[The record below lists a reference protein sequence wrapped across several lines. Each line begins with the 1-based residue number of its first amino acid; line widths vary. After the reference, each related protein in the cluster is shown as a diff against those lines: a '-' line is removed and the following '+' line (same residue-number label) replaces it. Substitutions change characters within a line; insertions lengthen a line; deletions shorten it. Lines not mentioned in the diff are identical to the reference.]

1 MLTANIVKDTATA
14 ENLTQEIDGN
24 DEEITEYDEDISVWN
39 GNVKGATKVRKMEK
53 TVYHVVHKNYSEPD
67 DALERARLIS
77 DEAKK
82 LIDAFLQQDP
92 EEGRIQR
99 RVWQLAHQ
107 KPMHTSSSLV
117 VLLSCSRSS
126 LINSLRSEPLW
137 RRRK

>member
-1 MLTANIVKDTATA
+1 MLKANIVKDAATA

-24 DEEITEYDEDISVWN
+24 DEEITEYDEDISVGN
-39 GNVKGATKVRKMEK
+39 GNVKGAAKVREMEK

-92 EEGRIQR
+92 EEVG
-99 RVWQLAHQ
+99 
-107 KPMHTSSSLV
+107 
-117 VLLSCSRSS
+117 SRGGSGS
-126 LINSLRSEPLW
+126 
-137 RRRK
+137 